1 MFTPSTPPK
10 YVIAPSALKIGL
22 PCIEL
27 VLDSEKTL
35 QARYLG
41 FFDLDSIKMSD
52 AKVHSEHISQRYCC
66 LPKKANSH
74 RAEILA
80 LPRIQLVLDLEK
92 TLQARYLGC
101 FDLDSIKMSDA
112 KSIQRAHFS
121 KILLPSTKGNFTLC

>member
-66 LPKKANSH
+66 LPKKAISH
-74 RAEILA
+74 CAERLA
-80 LPRIQLVLDLEK
+80 LLCIQLVLDSEK

-101 FDLDSIKMSDA
+101 FESDS
-112 KSIQRAHFS
+112 S
-121 KILLPSTKGNFTLC
+121 KISQLKFE